1 MRACTSL
8 TLRPAHHRF
17 HLPPTRAV
25 RLLFVGDLMCMRSDR
40 VPEVCSELHSLVR
53 RADLVIGN
61 CEAPVVGDCPR
72 PDARYLFRFQMA
84 EAYLASLLDRLGV
97 ETRRCVL
104 SVANNHIGDQG
115 AAGLSETLRRLRGL
129 GIIPVGVREG
139 SDPSIRLEAG
149 DVRISLTAWTRWMNR
164 EFPVAGVGVWRAR
177 EIDRFGSHAREGSAT
192 RARADLRIAFPHW
205 DLEFR
210 HFPSAETT
218 RSARRLAA
226 AGFDLI
232 VGHHPHVLQPVE
244 WLAGSVC
251 LYSVGNLNGPTA
263 LLRSWPSRMLGA
275 FEVEVSAAGPRRGQI
290 TAYRLHRFAQRR
302 TRSGVRLSSLSELA
316 PRVRRR
322 LEQRSGMLY
331 PGPSSQT
338 PVRP

>member
-1 MRACTSL
+1 MRARTSL

-25 RLLFVGDLMCMRSDR
+25 RLLFVGDLMCMSSDR
-40 VPEVCSELHSLVR
+40 VPEVCSELRDLIR
-53 RADLVIGN
+53 RADFVVGN
-61 CEAPVVGDCPR
+61 CEAPVVGDRTR
-72 PDARYLFRFQMA
+72 PDARYLFRFRMA
-84 EAYLASLLDRLGV
+84 EAYLSSLLDRLGV

-115 AAGLSETLRRLRGL
+115 AAGLSETLHRLRGL

-164 EFPVAGVGVWRAR
+164 ELPDTGVGVWRAK
-177 EIDRFGSHAREGSAT
+177 EIDRFGCRSRVGGAPSARV
-192 RARADLRIAFPHW
+192 DLRIAFPHW
-205 DLEFR
+205 DREFC

-263 LLRSWPSRMLGA
+263 LLRSWSSRMLGA

-290 TAYRLHRFAQRR
+290 AAYQLHRFVQRR
-302 TRSGVRLSSLSELA
+302 TRDAVRLSTLSELA
-316 PRVRRR
+316 PQARRR
-322 LEQRSGMLY
+322 LEQRAGMLY
-331 PGPSSQT
+331 PGPSSPT
-338 PVRP
+338 LV

>member
-1 MRACTSL
+1 MRARTSL

-25 RLLFVGDLMCMRSDR
+25 RLLFVGDLMCMSSDR
-40 VPEVCSELHSLVR
+40 VPEVCSELRDLIR
-53 RADLVIGN
+53 RADFVVGN
-61 CEAPVVGDCPR
+61 CEAPVVRDRTR
-72 PDARYLFRFQMA
+72 PDARYLFRFRMA
-84 EAYLASLLDRLGV
+84 EAYLSSLLDRLGV

-115 AAGLSETLRRLRGL
+115 AAGLSETLHRLRGL

-164 EFPVAGVGVWRAR
+164 ELPDAGVGVWRAK
-177 EIDRFGSHAREGSAT
+177 EIDRFGCRSRVGGAPSARV
-192 RARADLRIAFPHW
+192 DLRIAFPHW
-205 DLEFR
+205 DREFC

-290 TAYRLHRFAQRR
+290 AAYQLHRFVQRR
-302 TRSGVRLSSLSELA
+302 TRDAVRLSTLSELA
-316 PRVRRR
+316 PQARRR
-322 LEQRSGMLY
+322 LEQRAGMLY
-331 PGPSSQT
+331 PGPSSPT
-338 PVRP
+338 LV

>member
-1 MRACTSL
+1 MRVRTSL

-25 RLLFVGDLMCMRSDR
+25 RLLFVGDLMCMSSDR
-40 VPEVCSELHSLVR
+40 VPEVCSELRDLIR
-53 RADLVIGN
+53 RADFVVGN
-61 CEAPVVGDCPR
+61 CEAPVVGDRTR
-72 PDARYLFRFQMA
+72 PDARYLFRFRMA
-84 EAYLASLLDRLGV
+84 EAYLSSLLDRLGV

-115 AAGLSETLRRLRGL
+115 AAGLSETLHRLRGL

-164 EFPVAGVGVWRAR
+164 ELPDTGVGVWRAK
-177 EIDRFGSHAREGSAT
+177 EVDRFGSRSRVGGAPS
-192 RARADLRIAFPHW
+192 ARADLRIAFPHW
-205 DLEFR
+205 DREFC

-263 LLRSWPSRMLGA
+263 LLRSWSSRMLGA
-275 FEVEVSAAGPRRGQI
+275 FEVEVSAAGPRRGRI
-290 TAYRLHRFAQRR
+290 AAYRLHRFVQRR
-302 TRSGVRLSSLSELA
+302 TRDAVRLSTLSELA
-316 PRVRRR
+316 PQARRR
-322 LEQRSGMLY
+322 LEQRAGVLY
-331 PGPSSQT
+331 PGPSSPT
-338 PVRP
+338 LV

>member
-1 MRACTSL
+1 MRVRTSL

-25 RLLFVGDLMCMRSDR
+25 RLLFVGDLMCMSSDR
-40 VPEVCSELHSLVR
+40 VPEVCSELRGLIR
-53 RADLVIGN
+53 RADLVVGN
-61 CEAPVVGDCPR
+61 CEAPVVGDRPR
-72 PDARYLFRFQMA
+72 PDARYLFRFRMA

-115 AAGLSETLRRLRGL
+115 AAGLSETLHRLRGL

-164 EFPVAGVGVWRAR
+164 ELPDTGVGVWRAK
-177 EIDRFGSHAREGSAT
+177 EVDRFGSRSRVGGAPS
-192 RARADLRIAFPHW
+192 ARADLRIAFPHW
-205 DLEFR
+205 DREFC

-263 LLRSWPSRMLGA
+263 LLRSWSSRMLGA
-275 FEVEVSAAGPRRGQI
+275 FEVEVSAAGPRRGRI
-290 TAYRLHRFAQRR
+290 AAYRLHRFVQRR
-302 TRSGVRLSSLSELA
+302 TRDAVRLSTLSELA
-316 PRVRRR
+316 PQARRR
-322 LEQRSGMLY
+322 LEQRAGVLY
-331 PGPSSQT
+331 PGPSSPT
-338 PVRP
+338 LV